1 MNKEEK
7 QVKRPIYDKET
18 IDIILNAIRESEK

>member
-1 MNKEEK
+1 MRKEEK

-18 IDIILNAIRESEK
+18 IDIILNAIAESEE

>member
-7 QVKRPIYDKET
+7 QVKRPVYDKET
-18 IDIILNAIRESEK
+18 IDIILNAILEREE

>member
-7 QVKRPIYDKET
+7 HIKRPVYDKET
-18 IDIILNAIRESEK
+18 IDIILNAIKESEE

>member
-7 QVKRPIYDKET
+7 QVKRPFYDKET
-18 IDIILNAIRESEK
+18 IDIILNAILEREE